1 MSNSDTI
8 NSEVPRE
15 SPTEVSSEVSN
26 EVTCERYMG
35 RVKWFNHTRGYGF
48 VTGINGQCEGNDIFV
63 HHTSFTTK
71 ENVYR
76 SLSQGE
82 YIEFNLEKDSDG
94 KDCAKDVTGIKRHP
108 LLCEIPR
115 PPRGRGRDN
124 TST

>member
-1 MSNSDTI
+1 MSNTDTV
-8 NSEVPRE
+8 NDEVPTKVT
-15 SPTEVSSEVSN
+15 TER
-26 EVTCERYMG
+26 CFG

-48 VTGINGQCEGNDIFV
+48 VTCIDGPCDGNDVFV

-76 SLSQGE
+76 SLTQGE

-115 PPRGRGRDN
+115 QPRSRRRDN
-124 TST
+124 STDNN